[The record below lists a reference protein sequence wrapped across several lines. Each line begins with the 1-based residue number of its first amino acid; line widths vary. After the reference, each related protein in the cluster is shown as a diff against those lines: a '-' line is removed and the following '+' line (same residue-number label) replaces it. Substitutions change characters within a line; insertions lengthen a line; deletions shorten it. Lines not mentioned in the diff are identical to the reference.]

1 MPPAPTCVI
10 YNPAAGRGRAE
21 AMLRELAAT
30 LGADAELRPS
40 REPGHAVELGRKATE
55 EGFGKVVAAGGDGTV
70 HEVANG
76 VLQSERR
83 DVVFAVWPIGSAND
97 FAYSLGM
104 TAWWKR
110 RAERL
115 PTAMLDIDVGRVTA
129 SGRERFLVGNAGVG
143 FNGMVTV
150 EARKTLWLKGMPLYG
165 WAFLKAMV
173 KHFATPTMTI
183 RFDDREVTTPTLA
196 LSILNA
202 QREGNFPIRPA
213 ARLDDGLFD
222 YMHATRLS
230 RGHLLRFLPG
240 MATSKLPQDHR
251 LVGLGR
257 AKRIAV
263 RCEVPL
269 CVHAD
274 GEFVC
279 VPEDE
284 VHEVAVEVVP
294 RRLRV
299 EVYSPALYGGNETAR
314 A

>member
-1 MPPAPTCVI
+1 MPPAATCVI

-21 AMLRELAAT
+21 AMLRELTAT

-40 REPGHAVELGRKATE
+40 REPGHAVELGRQAAE
-55 EGFGKVVAAGGDGTV
+55 EGFAKVVAAGGDGTV

-76 VLQSERR
+76 VLQSGKH
-83 DVVFAVWPIGSAND
+83 DVVFAVWPVGSAND

-115 PTAMLDIDVGRVTA
+115 PTESLEIDVGRVTA
-129 SGRERFLVGNAGVG
+129 AGREVFLVGNAGVG
-143 FNGMVTV
+143 YNGMVTV

-183 RFDDREVTTPTLA
+183 HFDDHEVTTPTLA

-240 MATSKLPQDHR
+240 MATGNLPENHP
-251 LVGLGR
+251 LVRLGR
-257 AKRIAV
+257 ARRIRV
-263 RCEVPL
+263 RSEDPL

-279 VPEDE
+279 VPENGIKE
-284 VHEVAVEVVP
+284 VTVELVP

-299 EVYSPALYGGNETAR
+299 EVYPPALYGSGR
-314 A
+314 

>member
-1 MPPAPTCVI
+1 MHSTCVI

-21 AMLRELAAT
+21 SLLRELAAT
-30 LGADAELRPS
+30 LGTDAELRPS
-40 REPGHAVELGRKATE
+40 RGPGHAVELGRKAAE
-55 EGFGKVVAAGGDGTV
+55 EGFARIVAAGGDGTV

-83 DVVFAVWPIGSAND
+83 DTVFAVWPIGSAND
-97 FAYSLGM
+97 FAFSLGM
-104 TAWWKR
+104 IEWWKR

-115 PTAMLDIDVGRVTA
+115 PTEVLDIDVGRVTA
-129 SGRERFLVGNAGVG
+129 AERERFMVGNFGVG

-150 EARKTLWLKGMPLYG
+150 EARKTRWLRGMPLYA

-196 LSILNA
+196 LSVLNA
-202 QREGNFPIRPA
+202 QREGNFPLRPG

-230 RGHLLRFLPG
+230 RGHLIRYLPAMMTG
-240 MATSKLPQDHR
+240 KLPEKHK
-251 LVGLGR
+251 LLHLGR
-257 AKRIAV
+257 ARRVAV
-263 RCEVPL
+263 RSEAPL

-279 VPEDE
+279 VPGEK
-284 VHEVAVEVVP
+284 VYEVAVEVVP

-299 EVYSPALYGGNETAR
+299 EVYPPALHGRR

>member
-1 MPPAPTCVI
+1 VI

-21 AMLRELAAT
+21 ALLRELTAT

-40 REPGHAVELGRKATE
+40 REPGHMVELGRAACMD
-55 EGFGKVVAAGGDGTV
+55 GFARVVAAGGDGTV

-76 VLQSERR
+76 VLQSGNR
-83 DVVFAVWPIGSAND
+83 DVVFAVWPLGSAND

-104 TAWWKR
+104 TQWWKR
-110 RAERL
+110 RGEHL
-115 PTAMLDIDVGRVTA
+115 PTEPLAIDVGRVTA
-129 SGRERFLVGNAGVG
+129 PGREVFMVGNVGVG

-150 EARKTLWLKGMPLYG
+150 EARKTRWLRGMPLYG

-183 RFDDREVTTPTLA
+183 SFDDCEVTTPTLA

-222 YMHATRLS
+222 FMHATRLS

-240 MATSKLPQDHR
+240 MATGKLPENHKLLR
-251 LVGLGR
+251 LGR
-257 AKRIAV
+257 ARRVAV
-263 RCEVPL
+263 RSVAPL

-279 VPEDE
+279 IPENGI
-284 VHEVAVEVVP
+284 HAITVELLP
-294 RRLRV
+294 RRLKV
-299 EVYSPALYGGNETAR
+299 EVFPQALYGEEK
-314 A
+314 